1 MERGESKDAL
11 DPYVGGRGHYPL
23 DPRWTLVGYLDVG
36 AFDGSDY
43 AWQLLVGASY
53 AWRPDRAI
61 KFGYRQL
68 KTKYSGE
75 RIEVDTTMQGL
86 YIGVGFRF

>member
-1 MERGESKDAL
+1 
-11 DPYVGGRGHYPL
+11 
-23 DPRWTLVGYLDVG
+23 
-36 AFDGSDY
+36 
-43 AWQLLVGASY
+43 LLVGASY